1 MNKALKTR
9 LEAAIATLAARPGGA
24 PVARPEDPPI
34 AVQTQSFV
42 SGVFSPDKFS
52 SLTLLMAARRDA
64 SGEPDARARLFIV
77 PNAHVSR
84 LIVPPVFRDGGER
97 DGYRVSGIDLFVDGG
112 RRFLPIAPTATVV
125 LALGCIESTRLALES
140 FPSAADRPDNREL
153 MGSNLM
159 AHLRFD
165 FPFEIDRQA
174 FADWVQQETGQTL
187 RQRLQTASF
196 HMQGDTPDGRFHLQ
210 VYATGETAGSEEGLL
225 YRMIPDADVA
235 RRLADQ
241 QKEGRIRLIFRA
253 CGEMPGNRTPH
264 AHESNRSWIDL
275 ASPADRDQTFEHA
288 RAFVH
293 YADVN
298 AAPIWGRMRAAC
310 VALANEIGA
319 MQLPGEDRH
328 EVGSTWHDSGTLFM
342 GGPDDG
348 VTDTSG
354 FFHHIANAACVD
366 QAVFPTVGSANPVL
380 TGLCLARKTAE
391 TIVDRFVS
399 APELADDQIAR
410 GDGRGLRVPAG
421 RRQRAEVAAERTGV
435 HAGAAGADRER
446 HDPRGARR
454 RGAGRP
460 VLRRSAALRR
470 LRAAAAVEG
479 VPRRRRRHHGELGR
493 VPAYTSPTG
502 GARRRHL
509 LSPRDRNPDRRH
521 GLRRRSPAVSL
532 TAPPHRRHLWPR
544 AGARAG
550 AEGTQSRRHARRVE
564 RLPDRRAGTAH
575 PRRAE
580 RPPGER
586 GGRAGRT

>member
-1 MNKALKTR
+1 M
-9 LEAAIATLAARPGGA
+9 
-24 PVARPEDPPI
+24 
-34 AVQTQSFV
+34 
-42 SGVFSPDKFS
+42 
-52 SLTLLMAARRDA
+52 
-64 SGEPDARARLFIV
+64 
-77 PNAHVSR
+77 
-84 LIVPPVFRDGGER
+84 
-97 DGYRVSGIDLFVDGG
+97 
-112 RRFLPIAPTATVV
+112 V

-210 VYATGETAGSEEGLL
+210 VYATGEAAGSEEGLL

-293 YADVN
+293 YADVD

-310 VALANEIGA
+310 VALATEIGA
-319 MQLPGEDRH
+319 LQLPGEDRH

-366 QAVFPTVGSANPVL
+366 QALFPTVGSANPVL

-399 APELADDQIAR
+399 APELADDQIAAETA
-410 GDGRGLRVPAG
+410 AG
-421 RRQRAEVAAERTGV
+421 FESLL
-435 HAGAAGADRER
+435 AGANALKWRPNAPVFTQGRPGADRER

-493 VPAYTSPTG
+493 VPADARPPAVLDDATFYRHAIEIQIDDTG
-502 GARRRHL
+502 YDADRRRFR
-509 LSPRDRNPDRRH
+509 SP
-521 GLRRRSPAVSL
+521 LRRTGAIYGHGPALVRAQKAPSRDGTPGAWNDYRIVAQGRRIHVELNGRLASEADVPAEL
-532 TAPPHRRHLWPR
+532 TQPGCLALQFPLGEGAVPEYPR
-544 AGARAG
+544 PA
-550 AEGTQSRRHARRVE
+550 T
-564 RLPDRRAGTAH
+564 LT
-575 PRRAE
+575 PRRCVRKSQPRRSNRRRLKVDI
-580 RPPGER
+580 RPSSD
-586 GGRAGRT
+586 A

>member
-1 MNKALKTR
+1 M
-9 LEAAIATLAARPGGA
+9 
-24 PVARPEDPPI
+24 
-34 AVQTQSFV
+34 QTQSFV

-210 VYATGETAGSEEGLL
+210 VYATGEAAGSEEGLL

-264 AHESNRSWIDL
+264 AHEGNRSWIDL
-275 ASPADRDQTFEHA
+275 ASPADRDQTFDHA

-298 AAPIWGRMRAAC
+298 AAPIWARMRAAC
-310 VALANEIGA
+310 VALATRDRRDAAAGRGPPRSGQHVARLGHAVHGRSGRRRHRHVGLLPPHRQRRVCRPGA
-319 MQLPGEDRH
+319 VSDR
-328 EVGSTWHDSGTLFM
+328 GLGQSGADRALSR
-342 GGPDDG
+342 PQDRRDHRRS
-348 VTDTSG
+348 VR
-354 FFHHIANAACVD
+354 
-366 QAVFPTVGSANPVL
+366 QR
-380 TGLCLARKTAE
+380 ARARRRS
-391 TIVDRFVS
+391 DR
-399 APELADDQIAR
+399 R

-421 RRQRAEVAAERTGV
+421 RRQRAEVAAERT
-435 HAGAAGADRER
+435 AC
-446 HDPRGARR
+446 
-454 RGAGRP
+454 
-460 VLRRSAALRR
+460 
-470 LRAAAAVEG
+470 
-479 VPRRRRRHHGELGR
+479 
-493 VPAYTSPTG
+493 
-502 GARRRHL
+502 
-509 LSPRDRNPDRRH
+509 
-521 GLRRRSPAVSL
+521 
-532 TAPPHRRHLWPR
+532 
-544 AGARAG
+544 
-550 AEGTQSRRHARRVE
+550 SR
-564 RLPDRRAGTAH
+564 
-575 PRRAE
+575 
-580 RPPGER
+580 R
-586 GGRAGRT
+586 GGRR